1 MSYTITTICKHCKH
15 ESVFEITKTE
25 GSFDLAEN
33 ISWNIPCEKCSSTE
47 KSSLGTNKPTID
59 EELMEQ
65 WATQEELQFLD
76 QDEDLYIAV
85 VDNIDLIIHFL
96 DAEKTLPAKK
106 NVLLDALCVLLYDNV
121 KDMEELSKKEKQLR
135 KDNLEILLPRIIER
149 KDLILQ
155 NKELIYKYV
164 FEVVEPYL
172 K

>member
-1 MSYTITTICKHCKH
+1 MKYTINTICKNCKH
-15 ESVFEITKTE
+15 ESIFELSKTE
-25 GSFDLAEN
+25 AAFDLVEN
-33 ISWNIPCEKCSSTE
+33 KLWNLPCEKCSSTE

-85 VDNIDLIIHFL
+85 VDNIDMIIHFL
-96 DAEKTLPAKK
+96 DAENTLPAKK
-106 NVLLDALCVLLYDNV
+106 IVLLDALCVLLYDNV

-135 KDNLEILLPRIIER
+135 KDNLEIILPRIIER
-149 KDLILQ
+149 KELILQ
-155 NKELIYKYV
+155 NKELIYTYV